1 MDRSDWIGLSTT
13 LGVHVAML
21 VIFSLLTAI
30 RPQPQPLGFV
40 EVEFGEFAEGRPVQ
54 ATPEPTEE
62 AASETTEPE
71 PEPETP
77 QDEPPTEEATEPVEL
92 PDQEEEVQDPESVPP
107 PEEETIPPEPQPEDE
122 QDAQQEENTST
133 SESGA
138 ESGADGEGST
148 EERSAPY
155 NIEGLDR
162 DPVYA
167 PLPAYPEQE
176 DATIRVRITVD
187 PRGQIVQRVPLLKG
201 NPQLERAVMDA
212 LQRWRFN
219 ALPAN
224 APQETQTGVITF
236 RFRLQ

>member
-1 MDRSDWIGLSTT
+1 MNRSDWIGLSTT
-13 LGVHVAML
+13 LGVHVALL

-54 ATPEPTEE
+54 AAPEPTEE
-62 AASETTEPE
+62 AASETTEPQ

-77 QDEPPTEEATEPVEL
+77 QDEPPTQEATEPVEL
-92 PDQEEEVQDPESVPP
+92 PEQEEPVEDPESVPP
-107 PEEETIPPEPQPEDE
+107 PDEETIPPEPQPEE
-122 QDAQQEENTST
+122 QQATQQEENTST
-133 SESGA
+133 AESGA
-138 ESGADGEGST
+138 ESGDQGEGAT
-148 EERSAPY
+148 EEKSAPY

-162 DPVYA
+162 DPVYS
-167 PLPAYPEQE
+167 PLPQYAEKV

-187 PRGQIVQRVPLLKG
+187 PRGRVVQRIPLLKG
-201 NPQLERAVMDA
+201 NPELERAVMDA

-224 APQETQTGVITF
+224 APQETQTGTITF

>member
-13 LGVHVAML
+13 LGVHVALL

-54 ATPEPTEE
+54 AAPEPTEE
-62 AASETTEPE
+62 AASETTEPQ

-77 QDEPPTEEATEPVEL
+77 QDEPPTEEVTEPVEL
-92 PDQEEEVQDPESVPP
+92 PEQEEPVDDPESVPP
-107 PEEETIPPEPQPEDE
+107 PDEETIPPEPQPEE
-122 QDAQQEENTST
+122 QQASQQEENTST
-133 SESGA
+133 AESGA
-138 ESGADGEGST
+138 ESGDQGEGAT
-148 EERSAPY
+148 EEKSAPY

-162 DPVYA
+162 DPVYS
-167 PLPAYPEQE
+167 PLPQYAEKV

-187 PRGQIVQRVPLLKG
+187 PRGRIVQRIPLLKG
-201 NPQLERAVMDA
+201 NPELERAVMDA

-224 APQETQTGVITF
+224 APQEPQTGIITF